1 MEFEDYLRVFRAH
14 WIVIVL
20 MTLIGGALGYG
31 YSLTQERVYTATA
44 SAIVTTGVSSDLGSA
59 LVGQNYANARVK
71 SYVDI
76 ANSRSVAEYVI
87 DELGLDTSPSALVG
101 QVSVSNPEDTAV
113 LRISADASTPD
124 DARNLAEAWIGG
136 MVNAVD
142 EIEGGGEDAAAE
154 SVVQLQTLDSAVT
167 PSAPSSPNVPLLV
180 ALGALVG
187 FVLGVA
193 YALIRNVLD
202 KKIRV
207 SRDIEANF
215 TLPVLGAIP
224 KDVSFARTGTA
235 AGGTDFATAESLRR
249 LRTNLAYVDVDNP
262 PKVIVVTSPLPG
274 DGKST
279 VSVKLAQTIADSGQR
294 VVLIDGDLRR
304 PSVAEYL
311 HLVPGIGLTDVLVGR
326 VKLEEAIQDYGPG
339 GYLRVLGA
347 GAIPPNPSELLG
359 SLAMHDVLAK
369 LSRDAVV
376 LIDTPPLIPV
386 TDAAILTAR
395 TDGAVVVVRAGTTT
409 TDLLDNALV
418 NLDKVKGRALGVVID
433 GVARHGEAGK
443 YYGYEYE
450 YVAEDGTK
458 KKRKRAAHAGA
469 R

>member
-1 MEFEDYLRVFRAH
+1 MEFEDYLRVFRTH
-14 WIVIVL
+14 WVALVL
-20 MTLIGGALGYG
+20 LTLLGGALGYG
-31 YSLTQERVYTATA
+31 YSMTQERVYESTA

-87 DELGLDTSPSALVG
+87 DDLGLDTSPATLVG

-113 LRISADASTPD
+113 LRVTASADTPEG
-124 DARNLAEAWIGG
+124 ARQLAEAWIDG
-136 MVNAVD
+136 MVAAVD
-142 EIEGGGEDAAAE
+142 DIEGGGTASGEE
-154 SVVQLQTLDSAVT
+154 SVVQLRTLDSAVA
-167 PSAPSSPNVPLLV
+167 PGAPSSPNVPLLV

-187 FVLGVA
+187 FVLGVS

-202 KKIRV
+202 KKIR
-207 SRDIEANF
+207 STKDIERNF

-224 KDVSFARTGTA
+224 RDASFARAGTA

-249 LRTNLAYVDVDNP
+249 LRTNLAFVDVDHP
-262 PKVIVVTSPLPG
+262 PRVIVVTSPLPG

-279 VSVKLAQTIADSGQR
+279 TSVKLAQTIAESGQR

-326 VKLEEAIQDYGPG
+326 VTLAEAIQDYGPG

-359 SLAMHDVLAK
+359 SLAMQDVLAK
-369 LSRDAVV
+369 LSKDAVV
-376 LIDTPPLIPV
+376 IIDTPPLIPV
-386 TDAAILTAR
+386 TDAAVLTAR
-395 TDGAVVVVRAGTTT
+395 TDGAVIVARAGKTT
-409 TDLLDNALV
+409 TDILDNALV
-418 NLDKVKGRALGVVID
+418 NLDRVKGRALGVVLD
-433 GVARHGEAGK
+433 GVARKGEAGK

-450 YVAEDGTK
+450 YVADDGSK
-458 KKRKRAAHAGA
+458 KKRKRAAHAGS